1 MDPNK
6 LVRMAND
13 IATFFDADTD
23 RAARLAGI
31 SGHIKRFW
39 ELRMRVAII
48 KHYKA
53 GGEGLSAIAKAA
65 IGRLAL
71 EQDKRV
77 NAGNG

>member
-1 MDPNK
+1 MDIEN
-6 LVRMAND
+6 LVKMANS
-13 IATFFDADTD
+13 ISNFFSAEPDQQVAVDGVAD
-23 RAARLAGI
+23 
-31 SGHIKRFW
+31 HIKRFW

-71 EQDKRV
+71 EQDKLV
-77 NAGNG
+77 NAGHG